1 MINLKIGKQKAYLP
15 EPKTVLLVKFIEW
28 LEFMDEHEPA
38 WWEDLDLDKE
48 GGALDQLDSKQKL
61 ELYDFAAKELAFWS
75 NLSHEQWRKADLN
88 ELFGVWSWY
97 RAQFNYEY
105 AEEWNCLEID
115 GKIYYLPERY
125 MSESTLEDYA
135 ESNEY
140 ENQLS
145 EVLNGH
151 YIALFNIASVLLR
164 QKKDGRL
171 ETYDEYNI
179 DHRAANFKDHL
190 TALQAHQIAFF
201 LQRQS
206 NKLQKDSQIYMTAQ
220 TLAALKQDMSS

>member
-1 MINLKIGKQKAYLP
+1 
-15 EPKTVLLVKFIEW
+15 
-28 LEFMDEHEPA
+28 
-38 WWEDLDLDKE
+38 
-48 GGALDQLDSKQKL
+48 
-61 ELYDFAAKELAFWS
+61 
-75 NLSHEQWRKADLN
+75 
-88 ELFGVWSWY
+88 
-97 RAQFNYEY
+97 
-105 AEEWNCLEID
+105 
-115 GKIYYLPERY
+115 
-125 MSESTLEDYA
+125 
-135 ESNEY
+135 
-140 ENQLS
+140 
-145 EVLNGH
+145 VLNGH

-171 ETYDEYNI
+171 ETYDDYNI

>member
-1 MINLKIGKQKAYLP
+1 MSCLGFGLGIGVQV
-15 EPKTVLLVKFIEW
+15 T
-28 LEFMDEHEPA
+28 
-38 WWEDLDLDKE
+38 
-48 GGALDQLDSKQKL
+48 DS
-61 ELYDFAAKELAFWS
+61 
-75 NLSHEQWRKADLN
+75 
-88 ELFGVWSWY
+88 
-97 RAQFNYEY
+97 
-105 AEEWNCLEID
+105 
-115 GKIYYLPERY
+115 KIYYLPERY

-171 ETYDEYNI
+171 ETYDDYNI

-201 LQRQS
+201 S
-206 NKLQKDSQIYMTAQ
+206 ETK
-220 TLAALKQDMSS
+220 DMSS